1 MSSSGDDYII
11 SRQKKIERKKKI
23 LTVVGLVSFLGSTV
37 FGLANLAQQ
46 KQQPQTSNASNV
58 SLESTLQKQAQG
70 YELVLKREPNNQ
82 VALEKLSVARLH
94 LKDTKGAIELME
106 KLVKLHPE
114 RKDYKVVLEQ
124 VKQQQDKSDR

>member
-1 MSSSGDDYII
+1 MSSSEDDYIV

-23 LTVVGLVSFLGSTV
+23 LTIVGVGSFMSSTIFGLV
-37 FGLANLAQQ
+37 NLALKQP
-46 KQQPQTSNASNV
+46 QQPQTKNV
-58 SLESTLQKQAQG
+58 SIESTLQQQAQG

-82 VALEKLSVARLH
+82 VALEKLSIARLH

-114 RKDYKVVLEQ
+114 RKDYKAVLEQ
-124 VKQQQDKSDR
+124 VKQQQGKSDRIK

>member
-11 SRQKKIERKKKI
+11 SRQKKIDQKKKI
-23 LTVVGLVSFLGSTV
+23 LTVVGLVSFVGSMV
-37 FGLANLAQQ
+37 FGLVNLAQQ
-46 KQQPQTSNASNV
+46 KQQQPQTSNV

-82 VALEKLSVARLH
+82 VALEKLSIARLH

-114 RKDYKVVLEQ
+114 RKDYKAVLEQ
-124 VKQQQDKSDR
+124 VKQQQGKSDR